1 MARPLKYDPAM
12 PRDRATMARQAR
24 EQLKARGGR
33 LLSIQLEREAVQDM
47 EAIRRPGESDASVI
61 ARALSRVQ
69 GLDWPI
75 S

>member
-24 EQLKARGGR
+24 EALKARGGR
-33 LLSIQLEREAVQDM
+33 LLSIQLEAQALADL

-61 ARALSRVQ
+61 ARALRRVQ
-69 GLDWPI
+69 GLDWWTD
-75 S
+75 